1 MHSTLF
7 LLLLSSLS
15 ASKPWSYTKPWGIS
29 DEDENK
35 VYALTYRVHACL
47 QSVFNTRI
55 LFLLVQIAQILTV
68 SHRATEMQIS
78 QREQQ
83 STNNSNPFAN
93 QFPNCWLCTPPP
105 PTPLPNLCTQTLS
118 QTTNSIQTSITRWSY
133 PNLMPNHQL
142 YPNLYKQLTIPK
154 PYPKPPTLSKPL
166 QPANHTQTLSQ
177 TTNFI
182 QTSTNR

>member
-105 PTPLPNLCTQTLS
+105 YPPSQPLYPNPIPNHQLYPNLYNPLIIPKPYAKPPTISKPLQTANHTQTLS
-118 QTTNSIQTSITRWSY
+118 QTTNSIQTSTTR
-133 PNLMPNHQL
+133 
-142 YPNLYKQLTIPK
+142 
-154 PYPKPPTLSKPL
+154 
-166 QPANHTQTLSQ
+166 
-177 TTNFI
+177 
-182 QTSTNR
+182 